1 MAVYDPRIYDEMRK
15 KDISDLTDQMELYI
29 QQEDFTHPGFFSLL
43 RQFHPPFG
51 LLISITRLSEKLAIP
66 GCDPSYYAMVNR
78 KIKERLYPFMVAY
91 HKGIALEGQ
100 ALLGGKERDKRT
112 KVIKSKSWKEKVTA
126 LMGRK
131 REGSDDST
139 DGSEHVMD

>member
-1 MAVYDPRIYDEMRK
+1 MAIYDPRIYDEMRK

-29 QQEDFTHPGFFSLL
+29 QQEDFTHPGFYALL
-43 RQFHPPFG
+43 RQLMMPYG
-51 LLISITRLSEKLAIP
+51 LMVSITRLSERLQIP

-100 ALLGGKERDKRT
+100 ALLGGKERDRRT
-112 KVIKSKSWKEKVTA
+112 KVVRSKSWKDKVKG
-126 LMGRK
+126 LLGRGDVD
-131 REGSDDST
+131 E
-139 DGSEHVMD
+139 SEPDIE